1 MTLSLGGQR
10 VTAGIAVSLLPRALR
25 KVWNEIVVPGRPE
38 GHGALP
44 REARWGE
51 AVQHTLMVGAGDGVG
66 GTRLQRQLTVAL

>member
-44 REARWGE
+44 REARWE
-51 AVQHTLMVGAGDGVG
+51 AYSIP
-66 GTRLQRQLTVAL
+66 